1 MGKTIVILC
10 LSLFAAGCVSD
21 QATPAKVSSDD
32 VFFLAAPPADST
44 RVGWTSFND
53 HLTRHYA
60 DDAMVHMR
68 RDAAGKGANVVVLLG
83 VDPPDTTSHFGQFE
97 VYGYLATVYVWAD
110 LYYCPGLTNAPAK
123 EMPDDK
129 TPLVQL
135 ASARSAPLF
144 STLLTTTDN
153 RQQFVSTAGQLK

>member
-1 MGKTIVILC
+1 MGKIIVILC
-10 LSLFAAGCVSD
+10 LSLFAAGCASL
-21 QATPAKVSSDD
+21 QAPSAKVSSSD
-32 VFFLAAPPADST
+32 VFFLAAPPRDGT

-60 DDAMVHMR
+60 DDAMAHMR
-68 RDAAGKGANVVVLLG
+68 QDAAGKGAYVVVLLG
-83 VDPPDTTSHFGQFE
+83 VDPPNPTGRFGQFE

-110 LYYCPGLTNAPAK
+110 LYYCPGLTNSPAM

-135 ASARSAPLF
+135 VSARSAPLF
-144 STLLTTTDN
+144 STLLTTTGT
-153 RQQFVSTAGQLK
+153 REQFVSTAEQLK

>member
-10 LSLFAAGCVSD
+10 LSLFAAGCASN
-21 QATPAKVSSDD
+21 QTTSAKVSSSN
-32 VFFLAAPPADST
+32 VFFLATPPPDGT

-68 RDAAGKGANVVVLLG
+68 QDAAGRGANVVVLLG
-83 VDPPDTTSHFGQFE
+83 VDPPNPTGRFGQFE

-110 LYYCPGLTNAPAK
+110 LYYCPGLTNSPAM

-135 ASARSAPLF
+135 VSDRSAPLF
-144 STLLTTTDN
+144 STLLTTTGT
-153 RQQFVSTAGQLK
+153 REQFVSTAEQLK

>member
-10 LSLFAAGCVSD
+10 LSLFAAGCASN
-21 QATPAKVSSDD
+21 QTTSAKVSSSN
-32 VFFLAAPPADST
+32 VFFLATPPPDGT

-68 RDAAGKGANVVVLLG
+68 QDAAGRGANVVVLLG
-83 VDPPDTTSHFGQFE
+83 VDPPNPTGRFGQFE

-110 LYYCPGLTNAPAK
+110 LYYCPGLTNSPAM

-135 ASARSAPLF
+135 VSARSAPLF
-144 STLLTTTDN
+144 STLLTTTGT
-153 RQQFVSTAGQLK
+153 REQFVSTAEQLK